1 VPNRADWARLSG
13 SWTRKI
19 DERIAELERL
29 RAGLTQCIGC
39 GCLSL
44 KLCQLA
50 NPADA
55 AAGLGPGPRYLL
67 SNVRRP
73 KK

>member
-1 VPNRADWARLSG
+1 VHIESASHGARTRPRFRAPIR
-13 SWTRKI
+13 
-19 DERIAELERL
+19 
-29 RAGLTQCIGC
+29 TQCIGC

-44 KLCQLA
+44 KQCHLA

-55 AAGLGPGPRYLL
+55 AAGLGPGPRYLM
-67 SNVRRP
+67 SNARRP